1 MLAKKLID
9 RFESFAPK
17 TIAFTN
23 DPVGLQIGNVNNDI
37 KRVLVTLDVRPE
49 VVDEAIKQNC
59 DMIFS
64 HHPLIFRPIKN
75 LDLSNPQNQMY
86 AKLIQNSILVYSA
99 HTNLDVA
106 KGGMNDWLTEAMGL
120 NHVQTV
126 YSNHYDTNIGRIG
139 VLPTPVTVEKFAK
152 TLKKTFNL
160 DGLRLVS
167 NDNKAMVKNVAV
179 VGGDGGKFYP
189 EMLKAGADV
198 FVTGDV
204 YYHTG
209 HDMLANGI
217 NVVDVGH
224 NVEKICIPKLASLFS
239 EWKANN
245 DWEVEII
252 ESTVNTNPYQ
262 FI

>member
-37 KRVLVTLDVRPE
+37 KRVMVTLDVRPE

-126 YSNHYDTNIGRIG
+126 YSIHYDTNIGRIG

-160 DGLRLVS
+160 DGLRLVTS
-167 NDNKAMVKNVAV
+167 DNEAMVKNVAV

-209 HDMLANGI
+209 HDMLADGI

-224 NVEKICIPKLASLFS
+224 NVEKICIPKLASLFN
-239 EWKANN
+239 EWKTNN

>member
-37 KRVLVTLDVRPE
+37 KRVMVTLDVRPE

-86 AKLIQNSILVYSA
+86 AKLIQNLILVYSA

-160 DGLRLVS
+160 DGLRLVTS
-167 NDNKAMVKNVAV
+167 DNEAMVKNVAV

-209 HDMLANGI
+209 HDMLADGI

-224 NVEKICIPKLASLFS
+224 NVEKICIPKLASLFN

-252 ESTVNTNPYQ
+252 ESTINTNPYQ

>member
-9 RFESFAPK
+9 HFESFAPK

-37 KRVLVTLDVRPE
+37 KRVMVTLDVRPE

-160 DGLRLVS
+160 DGLRLVTS
-167 NDNKAMVKNVAV
+167 DNEAMVKNVAV

-209 HDMLANGI
+209 HDMLADGI

-224 NVEKICIPKLASLFS
+224 NVEKICIPKLASLFN

-252 ESTVNTNPYQ
+252 ESTINTNPYQ

>member
-139 VLPTPVTVEKFAK
+139 VLPTPVTVEEFAK
-152 TLKKTFNL
+152 TLKKIFNL
-160 DGLRLVS
+160 DGLRLVA

-209 HDMLANGI
+209 HDMLADGI

-224 NVEKICIPKLASLFS
+224 NVEKICIPKLASLFN

-245 DWEVEII
+245 DWKVEII

>member
-37 KRVLVTLDVRPE
+37 KRVMVTLDVRPE

-120 NHVQTV
+120 NHVQMV

-139 VLPTPVTVEKFAK
+139 VLPTPVTVEEFAK
-152 TLKKTFNL
+152 TLKKIFNL
-160 DGLRLVS
+160 EGLRLVA

-179 VGGDGGKFYP
+179 IGGDGGKFYP

-209 HDMLANGI
+209 HDMLADGDRKS
-217 NVVDVGH
+217 VV
-224 NVEKICIPKLASLFS
+224 
-239 EWKANN
+239 
-245 DWEVEII
+245 
-252 ESTVNTNPYQ
+252 
-262 FI
+262 

>member
-224 NVEKICIPKLASLFS
+224 NVEKICIPKLASLFN

>member
-139 VLPTPVTVEKFAK
+139 VLPTPVTVEEFAK

-160 DGLRLVS
+160 DGLRLVA
-167 NDNKAMVKNVAV
+167 NGNKAMVKNVAV

-209 HDMLANGI
+209 HDMLADGI

-224 NVEKICIPKLASLFS
+224 NVEKICIPKLASLFN
-239 EWKANN
+239 EWKTNN

>member
-37 KRVLVTLDVRPE
+37 KRVMVTLDVRPE

-160 DGLRLVS
+160 DGLRLVIS
-167 NDNKAMVKNVAV
+167 DNEAMVKNVAV

-209 HDMLANGI
+209 HDMLADGI

-224 NVEKICIPKLASLFS
+224 NVEKICIPKLASLFN

>member
-37 KRVLVTLDVRPE
+37 KRVMVTLDVRPE

-160 DGLRLVS
+160 DGLRLVTS
-167 NDNKAMVKNVAV
+167 DNEAMVKNVAV

-189 EMLKAGADV
+189 EMLKAGVDV

-209 HDMLANGI
+209 HDMLADGI

-224 NVEKICIPKLASLFS
+224 NVEKICIPKLASLFN

-252 ESTVNTNPYQ
+252 ESTINTNPYQ

>member
-23 DPVGLQIGNVNNDI
+23 DPVGLQIGNVNDDI

-106 KGGMNDWLTEAMGL
+106 KGGMNDWLAEAMGL

-126 YSNHYDTNIGRIG
+126 YSNHYDTNIGRVG

-209 HDMLANGI
+209 HDMLADGI

-224 NVEKICIPKLASLFS
+224 NVEKICIPKLASLFN

-245 DWEVEII
+245 DWKVEII

>member
-17 TIAFTN
+17 TIAFIN

-37 KRVLVTLDVRPE
+37 KRVMVTLDVRPE

-160 DGLRLVS
+160 DGLRLVTS
-167 NDNKAMVKNVAV
+167 DNEAMVKNVAV

-209 HDMLANGI
+209 HDMLADGI

-224 NVEKICIPKLASLFS
+224 NVEKICIPKLASLFN

-252 ESTVNTNPYQ
+252 ESTINTNPYQ

>member
-120 NHVQTV
+120 NHVQMV

-139 VLPTPVTVEKFAK
+139 VLPTPVTVEEFAK
-152 TLKKTFNL
+152 TLKKIFNL
-160 DGLRLVS
+160 EGLRLVA

-179 VGGDGGKFYP
+179 IGGDGGKFYP

-209 HDMLANGI
+209 HDMLADGI

-224 NVEKICIPKLASLFS
+224 NVEKICIPKLASLFN

>member
-37 KRVLVTLDVRPE
+37 KRVMVTLDVRPE

-120 NHVQTV
+120 NHVQMV

-139 VLPTPVTVEKFAK
+139 VLPTPVTVEEFAK
-152 TLKKTFNL
+152 TLKKIFNL
-160 DGLRLVS
+160 EGLRLVA

-179 VGGDGGKFYP
+179 IGGDGGKFYP

-209 HDMLANGI
+209 HDMLADGI

-224 NVEKICIPKLASLFS
+224 NVEKICIPKLASLFN

-245 DWEVEII
+245 DWKVEII

>member
-1 MLAKKLID
+1 
-9 RFESFAPK
+9 
-17 TIAFTN
+17 
-23 DPVGLQIGNVNNDI
+23 
-37 KRVLVTLDVRPE
+37 
-49 VVDEAIKQNC
+49 
-59 DMIFS
+59 
-64 HHPLIFRPIKN
+64 
-75 LDLSNPQNQMY
+75 MY

-139 VLPTPVTVEKFAK
+139 VLPTPVTVEEFAK

-160 DGLRLVS
+160 DGLRLVA

-209 HDMLANGI
+209 HDMLADGI

-224 NVEKICIPKLASLFS
+224 NVEKICIPKLASLFN
-239 EWKANN
+239 EWKTNN

>member
-37 KRVLVTLDVRPE
+37 KRVMVTLDVRPE

-120 NHVQTV
+120 NHVQMV

-152 TLKKTFNL
+152 TLKKIFNL
-160 DGLRLVS
+160 DGLRLVA

-209 HDMLANGI
+209 HDMLADGI

-224 NVEKICIPKLASLFS
+224 NVEKICIPKLASLFN

-245 DWEVEII
+245 DWKVEII

>member
-99 HTNLDVA
+99 HTNLVVA

-120 NHVQTV
+120 NHVQMV

-139 VLPTPVTVEKFAK
+139 VLPTPVTVEEFTK
-152 TLKKTFNL
+152 TLKKIFNL
-160 DGLRLVS
+160 DGLRLVA

-209 HDMLANGI
+209 HDMLADGI

-224 NVEKICIPKLASLFS
+224 NVEKICIPKLASLFN

-245 DWEVEII
+245 DWKVEII

>member
-139 VLPTPVTVEKFAK
+139 VLPTPVTVEEFAK

-160 DGLRLVS
+160 DGLRLVTS
-167 NDNKAMVKNVAV
+167 DNEAMVKNVAV

-209 HDMLANGI
+209 HDMLADGI

-224 NVEKICIPKLASLFS
+224 NVEKICIPKLASLFN
-239 EWKANN
+239 EWKTNN